1 MADLAFSHLARLPYH
16 QDLTGCLAETVG
28 GDGLHAAD
36 FAEHLSIAGEAVAW
50 LEAQYAAQSL
60 PLLTCPDLT
69 EDLAEIDEVAGWL
82 SEGMED
88 VVCLGTGGS
97 SLGGQALAQAAGW
110 HRPVSGDFRDG
121 PRLHFLDNLDGAG
134 MAAALDALTLS
145 TTRFFAVSKSG
156 GTGETLIQL
165 IAVLSALAEAGLSPS
180 EHIVAVTEPG
190 DDNKLRGLLE
200 PEGVR
205 IVDHMEGLG
214 GRFVALSNVGL
225 IPARLAGAD
234 PAAIRAGARAVR
246 DHCLAGVAADI
257 ADVPPAAGAAAAVG
271 LMREQ
276 GAGLNVLMGYG
287 DGFERLTRW
296 WVQLW
301 AESLGKEGL
310 GLTPLG
316 AVGPVD
322 QHSQLQLFL
331 DGPRDKFVTLLMHNS
346 TGEGPVLGTELAR
359 RAGEPGFAGKHVG
372 DFVWAQQCA
381 TADTLIRN
389 GRPVRRIIVPELT
402 GQTIGALMM
411 HFMLE
416 TIIAAH
422 ILGVNAFDQPA
433 VEEGKVL
440 AKSYLAGEAG
450 RA

>member
-28 GDGLHAAD
+28 GDGLHATD
-36 FAEHLSIAGEAVAW
+36 FAEHLTIAGEAVVW
-50 LEAQYAAQSL
+50 LEAQYAARSL

-69 EDLAEIDEVAGWL
+69 DDLADIDEVAAWL
-82 SEGMED
+82 ADGMDD

-97 SLGGQALAQAAGW
+97 SLGGQSLAQAAGW
-110 HRPVSGDFRDG
+110 RHPVAGDFRPR
-121 PRLHFLDNLDGAG
+121 PRLHFLDNLDGAS
-134 MAAALDALTLS
+134 MAAALNALNLS
-145 TTRFFAVSKSG
+145 RTRFFAVSKSG

-180 EHIVAVTEPG
+180 DHIVAVTEPG
-190 DDNKLRGLLE
+190 EGNKLRSLLE

-225 IPARLAGAD
+225 IPAKLAGAD
-234 PAAIRAGARAVR
+234 PAAVRAGARAVR
-246 DHCLAGVAADI
+246 DHCLAGVATDI
-257 ADVPPAAGAAAAVG
+257 ADVPPATGAAVAVG

-276 GAGLNVLMGYG
+276 GATLNVLMGYG

-310 GLTPLG
+310 GLTPVG
-316 AVGPVD
+316 AIGPVD

-331 DGPRDKFVTLLMHNS
+331 DGPRDKLVTLLMRNGS
-346 TGEGPVLGTELAR
+346 GEGPLLDTDLAK

-389 GRPVRRIIVPELT
+389 GRPVRRIIVSESSE
-402 GQTIGALMM
+402 QTLGALMM

-422 ILGVNAFDQPA
+422 VLGVNAFDQPA

-450 RA
+450 SA

>member
-1 MADLAFSHLARLPYH
+1 MADLAFSHLSRLPYH
-16 QDLTGCLAETVG
+16 QDVTGCLAETVG
-28 GDGLHAAD
+28 GDGLSADD
-36 FAEHLSIAGEAVAW
+36 FAEHLIIAGEAIAW
-50 LEAQYAAQSL
+50 LQAQLAARSL
-60 PLLTCPDLT
+60 PLLDCPDMT
-69 EDLAEIDEVAGWL
+69 DDLPQIDAAAAWL
-82 SEGMED
+82 ADDTDD

-97 SLGGQALAQAAGW
+97 SLGGQALAQGAGW
-110 HRPVSGDFRDG
+110 RHPVSGDFSHG

-134 MAAALDALTLS
+134 LSAALDVLDLS
-145 TTRFFAVSKSG
+145 KTRFFAVSKSG

-165 IAVLSALAEAGLSPS
+165 IAVLTALRASGLKPS
-180 EHIVAVTEPG
+180 EHILAITEPG
-190 DDNKLRGLLE
+190 SQNKLRDLLE
-200 PEGVR
+200 PEG
-205 IVDHMEGLG
+205 IQIIDHLEGLG

-225 IPARLAGAD
+225 IPAKLAGAD
-234 PAAIRAGARAVR
+234 PATIRAGAAAVR
-246 DHCLAGVAADI
+246 DLCLAGGGGDLADM
-257 ADVPPAAGAAAAVG
+257 PPAVGAAIAVAM
-271 LMREQ
+271 MREQ
-276 GAGLNVLMGYG
+276 GAHMNVLMGYG

-301 AESLGKEGL
+301 AESLGKEGT

-331 DGPRDKFVTLLMHNS
+331 DGPRDKLVTLLMHNGS
-346 TGEGPVLGTELAR
+346 EEGPRLDPDLAR
-359 RAGEPGFAGKHVG
+359 RAGEPGFAGKRVG
-372 DFVWAQQCA
+372 EFVWAQQRA
-381 TADTLIRN
+381 TADTLTRN
-389 GRPVRRIIVPELT
+389 GRPVRRMIVPELND
-402 GQTIGALMM
+402 QAMGALMM